1 MLNHDDRKIAV
12 NIEDTMK
19 SAFIDYAMSVIVGRA
34 LPDVRDGLKPVHRR
48 ILFGMN
54 QMGLAYNRSYRKS
67 AKVVGEV
74 MGNYH
79 PHGDQAIYDTL
90 VRMAQ
95 DFSMR
100 YMLADG
106 QGNYGS
112 IDGDPPAAMRYTEV
126 RMSRIASE
134 MLKDIDKDTVRFV
147 PNYDESAEEPEVLP
161 SAIPNLIVNGSSGIA
176 VGMATNIPPHNL
188 GEIINALIAMIDN
201 PELVLQDLVHIVHG
215 PDFPTGAF
223 IYGRNGILKAY
234 ETGRGS
240 ITMRAKAFVE
250 IRKRTGREDII
261 ITELP
266 YQVNK
271 ALLIEKIAELV
282 KNKKIN
288 GIADLRDESDRDG
301 MRIVIELKKDQ
312 IAKAILNQLYKHTSL
327 QSNFGVNMVAL
338 VDGKP
343 EQLNLKQILT
353 KFIAHRKEIVVR
365 RTHFLL
371 KKAEDR
377 AHILEG
383 LIIALDNLDAVI
395 ELIRKSNN
403 ADEAREGLMQS
414 FSLSEHQA
422 QAILDMRLQRLTG
435 LEREKIRDEY
445 LEILKEISRLK
456 AILSSEKLLMN
467 LIKSEL
473 LEIKDKYADERRTLI
488 MEDAGEIDFE
498 DMIVE
503 EDMVVFITN
512 HNYAKRNPLSL
523 YRAQKRR
530 GQGATGIVPKE
541 GDFLRH
547 LFVASTHDTILIFTD
562 SGQVYKLKVYQ
573 LPQAGRAAK
582 GNSLKNLLSL
592 KTDENVAAILPI
604 QSFEENKYI
613 IMATRKGVIKKTP
626 LIDYK
631 NIRSGG
637 IRAINIDENDE
648 LITVRIT
655 TGNQDVF
662 IATQKGLGIK
672 FNEKDARPMGRNTRG
687 VIGIR
692 LVKDDHV
699 VGMEILKEGALIL
712 TVTENGFGKRTSI
725 EEYRI
730 QKRAGKGLINIKVT
744 DRNGPVVGIL
754 QSFGDDEFLMITD
767 TGKIIRIRVDLESL
781 RTIGR
786 STQGVKLQDLGSDGH
801 RILAIAPVLERETV
815 DDNGSEDDYIDGD
828 DTFENEIDQETE

>member
-1 MLNHDDRKIAV
+1 MLNNIDRKIAV

-34 LPDVRDGLKPVHRR
+34 LPDVRDGMKPVHRR
-48 ILFGMN
+48 ILYGMN
-54 QMGLAYNRSYRKS
+54 QMGLNYNRPYRKS

-112 IDGDPPAAMRYTEV
+112 VDGDPPAAMRYTEV

-134 MLKDIDKDTVRFV
+134 MLKDIDKETVNFV
-147 PNYDESAEEPEVLP
+147 PNYDESTEEPEVLP
-161 SAIPNLIVNGSSGIA
+161 AAVPNLIVNGSSGIA

-188 GEIINALIAMIDN
+188 GEIIDALVAMIDK
-201 PELVLQDLVHIVHG
+201 PDLTFQELLSIVKG

-223 IYGRNGILKAY
+223 IHGRSGIVKAC

-240 ITMRAKAFVE
+240 ITMRAKAMVE

-271 ALLIEKIAELV
+271 ANLIEKIADLV
-282 KNKKIN
+282 KNKKIT

-312 IAKAILNQLYKHTSL
+312 IAKAILNQLYKHTAL

-343 EQLNLKQILT
+343 EQLNLRQILK
-353 KFIAHRKEIVVR
+353 KFIAHRKDIVVR
-365 RTHFLL
+365 RTQFLL
-371 KKAEDR
+371 KKAEAR

-395 ELIRKSNN
+395 DLIRQSKT
-403 ADEAREGLMQS
+403 ADEARSGLMKS
-414 FSLSEHQA
+414 FTLSELQA

-435 LEREKIRDEY
+435 LERDKIREEY

-456 AILSSEKLLMN
+456 AILGSEMLLMN
-467 LIKSEL
+467 LIKEEL
-473 LEIKDKYADERRTLI
+473 QEIKERYADERRTMI
-488 MEDAGEIDFE
+488 VEDTGEIDFE

-582 GNSLKNLLSL
+582 GSSLKNLLSL
-592 KTDENVAAILPI
+592 KSEENVAAILPI
-604 QSFEENKYI
+604 QSFEENKNVL
-613 IMATRKGVIKKTP
+613 MATKNGIVKKTP

-631 NIRSGG
+631 NIRIGG
-637 IRAINIDENDE
+637 IRAINIDDNDE

-662 IATQKGLGIK
+662 MATQKGLGIR

-692 LVKDDHV
+692 LNKDDRV

-712 TVTENGFGKRTSI
+712 TVTENGYGKRTSI
-725 EEYRI
+725 EEYRH
-730 QKRAGKGLINIKVT
+730 QKRGGKGLINIKVT

-754 QSFGDDEFLMITD
+754 QSFGDDELMMITD
-767 TGKIIRIRVDLESL
+767 MGKIIRIRVNLESL

-786 STQGVKLQDLGSDGH
+786 STQGVKLQDLGADGQ
-801 RILAIAPVLERETV
+801 RVLAIAPVLEREAC
-815 DDNGSEDDYIDGD
+815 DEDDENDPNDENCDNNKNDAPDGHA
-828 DTFENEIDQETE
+828 